1 MFFHSTLA
9 TLLIVGGTSSVAAIE
24 WTEETNSTF
33 HWVAANNGL
42 RIFAPQSTDSG
53 APNGIAIFGDVGD
66 GTRRTLF
73 KNNDQRRVQ
82 FDVSF
87 CYSFLQFVIINCRL
101 YSPCTQLRI
110 SC

>member
-42 RIFAPQSTDSG
+42 RIFAPQSTDG
-53 APNGIAIFGDVGD
+53 APSGIAIFGDVGD
-66 GTRRTLF
+66 GSRRTLF
-73 KNNDQRRVQ
+73 NNNDQRRVQ
-82 FDVSF
+82 FDVSLYCF
-87 CYSFLQFVIINCRL
+87 FYSLFRFVIN
-101 YSPCTQLRI
+101 
-110 SC
+110 